1 MCVISI
7 IHSLLIYIWFKTTH
21 PYLHALFFPIPC
33 PAAFGEVVDRCKL
46 NQGREDKGI
55 AHCHEPVH
63 GSGIGHLRKGVSS
76 TDAQGGHGKHS
87 GDPWGGKENIRTHIL
102 LRENNVDEKP
112 DSLFQRQKW
121 FFCKHIAA
129 VQHCCFLK
137 SSGRHVRTSL
147 KSITHVE
154 MCRRDGFKSC

>member
-121 FFCKHIAA
+121 FFLQAYCSCPALLLFKVIREARANVPQIHYTCGN
-129 VQHCCFLK
+129 VQARWL
-137 SSGRHVRTSL
+137 
-147 KSITHVE
+147 
-154 MCRRDGFKSC
+154 